1 MRLLPS
7 EKKERIATAI
17 QKFEQTD
24 ELSIL
29 EPCDCGGRVSHN
41 NGGNYHD
48 EIYLQKDSGQV
59 FVKYDTTS
67 ELTAPAEWE
76 VCEDWKAVITENAD
90 WL

>member
-7 EKKERIATAI
+7 EKKQRIAEAI
-17 QKFEQTD
+17 QKFTD
-24 ELSIL
+24 DGKLSIF
-29 EPCDCGGRVSHN
+29 EPCDCGNRVQHN

-48 EIYLQKDSGQV
+48 EIYLQRDGEQV
-59 FVKYDTTS
+59 FVKYDTTC

-76 VCEDWKAVITENAD
+76 PCDDWEVVIEQNAD